1 MTLAQIMTLALRQLD
16 EDPEDISE
24 YDDLFR
30 VYANEGY
37 RIAVDTYVKPRET
50 RYARSDEHGLIML
63 EPDVRR
69 VVELKERLES
79 GRGAQNSLLVL
90 SADGTALVTNL
101 ANRDFILLC
110 EVTATDMEIETDE
123 PTMLPKEAHNALAD
137 YICYRHL
144 SNGNMAKQS
153 KAQHY
158 QTSFYQAMQRIRS
171 KAMGSVRNFTN
182 LYAATDIRN
191 VR

>member
-30 VYANEGY
+30 AYANEGY
-37 RIAVDTYVKPRET
+37 RIGAED
-50 RYARSDEHGLIML
+50 YARPRDVRESTSDDEGMIALDR
-63 EPDVRR
+63 DVRR
-69 VVELKERLES
+69 VVEVRQKMDG
-79 GRGAQNSLLVL
+79 GRIRRNVLFYPSPTGDEISVAEKRKAHILVVET
-90 SADGTALVTNL
+90 S
-101 ANRDFILLC
+101 IS
-110 EVTATDMEIETDE
+110 DMENDTDE
-123 PTMLPKEAHNALAD
+123 PNKLPEQAHAALAD

-158 QTSFYQAMQRIRS
+158 QARFYQAMQRLRPRG
-171 KAMGSVRNFTN
+171 MGSVRNFTN

>member
-37 RIAVDTYVKPRET
+37 RNAVAIYVRPRET

-110 EVTATDMEIETDE
+110 EVTAPDMEIETDE

-144 SNGNMAKQS
+144 SNGNMAKQR

-158 QTSFYQAMQRIRS
+158 YQAYYQAMQRIRPQGT
-171 KAMGSVRNFTN
+171 GSVKGYRN